1 LRRALAPGASPLAPR
16 AARLAV
22 WIDAHRGEVFAT
34 LYAADGTT
42 VLQPP
47 TSLSPAATLDAW
59 SASPGDLDA
68 IRFAGDGAVRYREA
82 IESRLGPRADVPA
95 SVPPLAGAIGV
106 LAARE
111 PGRAVRPHAVVPLYV
126 RRPDAELARDRLRPA
141 GGA

>member
-1 LRRALAPGASPLAPR
+1 M
-16 AARLAV
+16 
-22 WIDAHRGEVFAT
+22 

-59 SASPGDLDA
+59 SASPDDRGT
-68 IRFAGDGAVRYREA
+68 IRFAGDGAIKYRAA
-82 IESRLGPRADVPA
+82 IENRLGPHADVAA
-95 SVPPLAGAIGV
+95 SVPPLAGAIGL